1 LIESVAVIH
10 ADQGDEPDILSDDEE
25 QVNLHRFGTVPY
37 MIFRFQDEMG
47 IIDGRGV
54 VPDVGFRFT
63 DAVELEG
70 GELDG
75 RDGDPFIRRRNSK
88 SLSTYLYSEAK
99 PSSKPART
107 CKCLV
112 VQDIYQWRQQK
123 LLFTPY
129 FWMLPHQGTV
139 LLA

>member
-1 LIESVAVIH
+1 
-10 ADQGDEPDILSDDEE
+10 
-25 QVNLHRFGTVPY
+25 

-54 VPDVGFRFT
+54 VSDVGFRFT

-88 SLSTYLYSEAK
+88 LLSTY
-99 PSSKPART
+99 
-107 CKCLV
+107 
-112 VQDIYQWRQQK
+112 
-123 LLFTPY
+123 
-129 FWMLPHQGTV
+129 
-139 LLA
+139 